1 MRNLET
7 SYFNLP
13 QNLKKSY
20 FRHILGAFLTQKP
33 QKDFQKKKKK
43 FHSIFNLSDEVIS
56 FIKSQK
62 FEAYIFQNAGKPLF
76 WDHFW
81 PIFGPKTSKLDFPIN
96 WKFIQ
101 LEVFMLLNIYVKDQ
115 EYSECWFFINL
126 KNLILGPFWALLVQ
140 KP

>member
-1 MRNLET
+1 MRKLET

-20 FRHILGAFLTQKP
+20 FRHILGNFLTQKP
-33 QKDFQKKKKK
+33 EKDFQKKK
-43 FHSIFNLSDEVIS
+43 FHSIFNLYDEVIS

-62 FEAYIFQNAGKPLF
+62 FEAYIFQNAGKLLF

-81 PIFGPKTSKLDFPIN
+81 LTFGPKTSKLDFPIN

-101 LEVFMLLNIYVKDQ
+101 LKVFMLLNIYAKDQ
-115 EYSECWFFINL
+115 KYSERWFFINL